1 MKYLIFAL
9 SILPAIGSTHHSRAE
24 FSTELRE
31 IEGRIVEIAWRN
43 PHPILTLSV
52 TNEDGEDE
60 LWEVESWS
68 SANSLN
74 RKGVTGDVFEVGQ
87 TVRAA
92 VRPSGRRPRMLLGES
107 ISLGNS
113 TQAVLRPGYD
123 PVFPG
128 QAVLGDE
135 SITNESNNFSDTNG
149 QNLGLFR
156 IWSLT
161 DREGPGDLPLTPAAL
176 ANQETY
182 DELTDHPMWN
192 CDPIGMPVIMDTTL
206 PVEFIDQG
214 QEIHLRIEQ
223 GDALRVIHMQS
234 ANNSADST
242 ASIMG
247 YSTGEWEGSTLV
259 VTTTESSYPYLDD
272 DGAAKSEDMRI
283 DERFT
288 LGADG
293 NSLSWEAVLTDPIY
307 LSAPISMRMNWEW
320 VPEETIQAWDCLES
334 SSGREL

>member
-9 SILPAIGSTHHSRAE
+9 LILPAIGSTHHSRAE
-24 FSTELRE
+24 FSTERKE
-31 IEGRIVEIAWRN
+31 IEGQIVEIAWRN

-52 TNEDGEDE
+52 TNESGEEE

-68 SANSLN
+68 SANSLS
-74 RKGVTGDVFEVGQ
+74 RKGVIGDVFEVGQ

-92 VRPSGRRPRMLLGES
+92 VRPSGRRAGMLLGES
-107 ISLGNS
+107 ISLGNG

-128 QAVLGDE
+128 EAVLGDE
-135 SITNESNNFSDTNG
+135 AIPTENSNFSDTNR

-156 IWSLT
+156 IWSLA
-161 DREGPGDLPLTPAAL
+161 DREGPGDLPLTLAAL
-176 ANQETY
+176 KNQETF

-214 QEIHLRIEQ
+214 QQIHLRIEQ
-223 GDALRVIHMQS
+223 GDALRVIHIQS
-234 ANNSADST
+234 ANNSVDAPT
-242 ASIMG
+242 SIMG
-247 YSTGEWEGSTLV
+247 HSTGQWEGNTLV
-259 VTTTESSYPYLDD
+259 VTTTNSSYPYLDD

-293 NSLSWEAVLTDPIY
+293 NTLRWEAVLTDPVY
-307 LSAPISMRMNWEW
+307 LSAPISMRMDWEW
-320 VPEETIQAWDCLES
+320 VPGETIQTWNCLES